1 MVSLFVTAEKI
12 VCEHKHMTIDC
23 GGLDINILSASY
35 GRTQQG
41 VCGRG
46 RSTNCHAG
54 SSMSLARYEC
64 QGQTRCTLYAKNEAF
79 GDPCVGT
86 FKYLKVSSPQGRTT

>member
-1 MVSLFVTAEKI
+1 MLSLFFTAEKT

-35 GRTQQG
+35 GRTQQD

-46 RSTNCHAG
+46 GSTNCHAD
-54 SSMSLARYEC
+54 SSMSVARNEC

-79 GDPCVGT
+79 GDPCGGT
-86 FKYLKVSSPQGRTT
+86 FKYLTVSSP

>member
-1 MVSLFVTAEKI
+1 MLSLFVTAEKT

-23 GGLDINILSASY
+23 RGLDINILSASY

-41 VCGRG
+41 VCDRG
-46 RSTNCHAG
+46 GSTNCHAD
-54 SSMSLARYEC
+54 SSMSVARNEC
-64 QGQTRCTLYAKNEAF
+64 QGQTRCTLDAKNEAF

-86 FKYLKVSSPQGRTT
+86 FKHLTVSSP

>member
-1 MVSLFVTAEKI
+1 MVSIFVTAEKT
-12 VCEHKHMTIDC
+12 VCEHKQMTIDC

-35 GRTQQG
+35 GRTQQD

-46 RSTNCHAG
+46 GSTNCHAD
-54 SSMSLARYEC
+54 SSMSVARNEC

-86 FKYLKVSSPQGRTT
+86 FKYLTVSSP